1 MSNKETAT
9 YTKSFPSDPE
19 LLPDIENF
27 VISHTAEAK
36 LDKKKIN
43 DLSLSIAEA
52 ASNAIKHGN
61 KSDINKKVKVT
72 VKIYTDK
79 IVISI
84 KDEGTGFV
92 LKDVPDPTLPEN
104 LLKDSGRG
112 IYIMKTFLDKVEFN
126 FTPSGTEVVL
136 TMNFNKK

>member
-1 MSNKETAT
+1 MKDKPIKTYNKTF
-9 YTKSFPSDPE
+9 KSDPE

-27 VISHTAEAK
+27 VIEHAK
-36 LDKKKIN
+36 ETSLDNKKIN

-61 KSDINKKVKVT
+61 KSDKNKKVHVT
-72 VKIYTDK
+72 VKIYSDR
-79 IVISI
+79 IVITL
-84 KDEGTGFV
+84 KDEGSGFI

-112 IYIMKTFLDKVEFN
+112 IYIMKSFSDKLEFN
-126 FTPSGTEVVL
+126 FTPSGTEVIL
-136 TMNFNKK
+136 TMKFGKN

>member
-1 MSNKETAT
+1 MNKNKPIT
-9 YTKSFPSDPE
+9 YSKSFPSDPE
-19 LLPDIENF
+19 LLPEIENF
-27 VISHTAEAK
+27 VIEHAPETK
-36 LDKKKIN
+36 LGKKKIN

-61 KSDINKKVKVT
+61 KSDKKKKVKVSI
-72 VKIYTDK
+72 KIYSDRIT
-79 IVISI
+79 ISI
-84 KDEGTGFV
+84 KDEGSGFI

-126 FTPSGTEVVL
+126 FTPSGTEVIL
-136 TMNFNKK
+136 TMNFNK

>member
-1 MSNKETAT
+1 MNKNKPIT
-9 YTKSFPSDPE
+9 YSKSFPSDPE
-19 LLPDIENF
+19 LLPEIENF
-27 VISHTAEAK
+27 VIEHTPETK
-36 LDKKKIN
+36 LGKKKIN

-61 KSDINKKVKVT
+61 KSDKKKKVKVSI
-72 VKIYTDK
+72 KIYSDRIT
-79 IVISI
+79 ISI
-84 KDEGTGFV
+84 KDEGSGFI

-126 FTPSGTEVVL
+126 FTTSGTEVIL